1 MKRPDA
7 DKAEVLALLDII
19 DGDAP
24 SDSKVLAIKRLEHI
38 LDRPIL
44 NTKQFRGIRDEFANG
59 SQNRSVDGRSD
70 PPGRAETHAEPKT
83 KRGGYPPTGRK
94 GRA

>member
-1 MKRPDA
+1 MKKPEA

-24 SDSKVLAIKRLEHI
+24 SESKVLAIKRLEHI

-44 NTKQFRGIRDEFANG
+44 NTKQFRGIRDEYEKGAKDG
-59 SQNRSVDGRSD
+59 S
-70 PPGRAETHAEPKT
+70 K
-83 KRGGYPPTGRK
+83 
-94 GRA
+94 